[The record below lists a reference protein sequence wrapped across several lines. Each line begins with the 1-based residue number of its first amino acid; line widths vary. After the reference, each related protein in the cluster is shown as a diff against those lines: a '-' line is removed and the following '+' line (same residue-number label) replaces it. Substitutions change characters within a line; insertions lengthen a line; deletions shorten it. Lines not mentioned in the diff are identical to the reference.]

1 MPEPQSESLGE
12 VHSIRR
18 SVTFP
23 TKLIPKST
31 RGSVAPN
38 PTGAENVIFYHPSA
52 KIVLF
57 APRALAPIPSSS
69 APTDF
74 DYPVDTIETH
84 PWRSATERTVATA
97 PLRLEKVHGLTVFL
111 KCGDVVHAI
120 LKNSQCWCV
129 DGVSKFVLRIRP
141 LTYYRIEIPNETQ
154 EDKGL
159 VEDLKIALPTVLRY
173 EVTPCPF
180 KREFTVELPE
190 EAMAPR
196 RKKAWRPKGP
206 KGRKEGVAALSGSDQ
221 GSPVETK
228 PEWLDSASTGEDT
241 DGAATDDSAVTP
253 EQSGGATSE
262 VSPAHDLSASLAIS
276 EFTPQPMSMRRSVT
290 ETPQTFSTL
299 RAKFD
304 VPQVS
309 EEQPL
314 ESAPEIRSDLDLE
327 SANERPLNES
337 ALISMP
343 EVGPVSAVE
352 SVPGVESVP
361 AVELVP
367 AVECVIE
374 TEPESALTQTS
385 TGLVQSNTPMPLK
398 ALGVEPE
405 CTLLTRENNEPMQV
419 ATQEA
424 FYVEREEEDP
434 SVYAEYES
442 TDAEPELTKKANVPS
457 EPRTEDNEILAQEN
471 KHDEPANARTN
482 KQQASGTYGIS
493 ESNALGLTNI
503 NSESS
508 EVEETHVSYE
518 VEPKD
523 DDKVADPILVEAL
536 STASQVADSKS
547 QLWPQTSNNDTADDS
562 FHAEP
567 ENHHKHSFSSTPE
580 SFHSAEPHS
589 PSDSI
594 STHATSLGSPST
606 KQKYKTAFDQDLS
619 SLDPT
624 PKPLPSDTAAD
635 ISFSNVNTSLNE
647 NVTNIGND
655 SITREDSLQP
665 SVVIASS
672 SGKSTTKSS
681 TPSDLS
687 HMSAEFRRR
696 AQATRQRDVSPM
708 PAPSA
713 IYQPTPGE
721 EAASLISKALA
732 LVLVPPIHLF
742 IVLLHIAARIVINP
756 TMNSTRP
763 GAQSRPQLSSRSSSK
778 EDDFSF
784 PLEREPSS
792 EYEDAEM
799 TKRLDPWD
807 LD

>member
-1 MPEPQSESLGE
+1 MIMPEPQSESLGE

-31 RGSVAPN
+31 RGSAAPN

-141 LTYYRIEIPNETQ
+141 LTYYRIEIPNETH
-154 EDKGL
+154 EDKRL

-262 VSPAHDLSASLAIS
+262 VLPAHDLSASLAIS
-276 EFTPQPMSMRRSVT
+276 EFTPQPISMRRSVT

-304 VPQVS
+304 VPQAS

-314 ESAPEIRSDLDLE
+314 ESAPEIRSDLDLD
-327 SANERPLNES
+327 SAPEKSLNES

-343 EVGPVSAVE
+343 AVEPVSAVE
-352 SVPGVESVP
+352 PGP

-367 AVECVIE
+367 AVESVVE
-374 TEPESALTQTS
+374 SEPASALTQTS
-385 TGLVQSNTPMPLK
+385 TGLVQSDMPIPPK

-405 CTLLTRENNEPMQV
+405 STLPTREKNEPTQV

-424 FYVEREEEDP
+424 LYVKTEEEDIEIP

-442 TDAEPELTKKANVPS
+442 TDVEPELIQKANVPS
-457 EPRTEDNEILAQEN
+457 EPIIEDNGVLSREN
-471 KHDEPANARTN
+471 NEPANARTN
-482 KQQASGTYGIS
+482 KQQAFGTEGIS
-493 ESNALGLTNI
+493 EPNALGFTNI
-503 NSESS
+503 NSESA
-508 EVEETHVSYE
+508 EVEGTHVSYE
-518 VEPKD
+518 VETKD
-523 DDKVADPILVEAL
+523 DDKVADPILIEAL
-536 STASQVADSKS
+536 STGPKVADSNS
-547 QLWPQTSNNDTADDS
+547 QLWPQTSNNDPEDDS
-562 FHAEP
+562 VSTEA
-567 ENHHKHSFSSTPE
+567 ENHHKPSFSSTPE

-624 PKPLPSDTAAD
+624 TKPLVSDTAAD
-635 ISFSNVNTSLNE
+635 TSFSNVKKSLNE
-647 NVTNIGND
+647 NATNFGND
-655 SITREDSLQP
+655 SMTRENSLQP
-665 SVVIASS
+665 SVVIASN
-672 SGKSTTKSS
+672 SGKSTAKASP
-681 TPSDLS
+681 PSDLS

-713 IYQPTPGE
+713 IYQPTTGE
-721 EAASLISKALA
+721 EATSLISKALA

-756 TMNSTRP
+756 SMNSTRP